1 MLWVHAAADF
11 NAIVSKHR
19 KAGQSSS
26 EISKKRTKS
35 RPHPT
40 ALFAQVFIIK
50 VLIVGRVWLQAA
62 RPPLEDTEAPRH
74 LRPHASP
81 GQVCIFVPRR
91 ELERSEIG
99 VGDRYKL
106 NGGGAVPLADRGAQQ
121 VR

>member
-26 EISKKRTKS
+26 EISKRRTKS
-35 RPHPT
+35 RPPPPGPFCASVHCKGVNSGQSLASGSPST
-40 ALFAQVFIIK
+40 ST
-50 VLIVGRVWLQAA
+50 

-99 VGDRYKL
+99 VGDRYKEQ
-106 NGGGAVPLADRGAQQ
+106 G
-121 VR
+121 